1 MITRLIAVVPV
12 FICTWL
18 LGEGGTAQ
26 LLLWSQVILSLQ
38 LPFAVVPLVLY
49 TSDKKKMGEFV
60 NPPWIKILAWIAT
73 VVIIA
78 LNVFLVGYI
87 LITGQDLG

>member
-1 MITRLIAVVPV
+1 
-12 FICTWL
+12 
-18 LGEGGTAQ
+18 
-26 LLLWSQVILSLQ
+26 
-38 LPFAVVPLVLY
+38 
-49 TSDKKKMGEFV
+49 MGEFV
-60 NPPWIKILAWIAT
+60 NPTWIKILAWIAT